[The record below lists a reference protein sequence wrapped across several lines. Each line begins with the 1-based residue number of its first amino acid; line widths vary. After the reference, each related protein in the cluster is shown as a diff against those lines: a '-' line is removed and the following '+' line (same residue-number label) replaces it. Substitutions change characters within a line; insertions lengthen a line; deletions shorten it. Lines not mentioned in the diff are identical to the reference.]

1 MKPNYKKILF
11 AVVLL
16 IAVALAY
23 GMYQWFKP
31 ARNVQKETAVTVAAP
46 ELYKAFQANEKDT
59 HYLDKAVQVSG
70 TIAETKTNQ
79 QGKTVC
85 ILQTDDLIFGIN
97 CTFKKNTTLQPQQQV
112 VIKGLCTGYLS
123 GADVVLIDCEQ
134 VK

>member
-1 MKPNYKKILF
+1 MKPIYKKILF
-11 AVVLL
+11 AIVLL
-16 IAVALAY
+16 IAVALVY
-23 GMYQWFKP
+23 GLYQWFKP
-31 ARNVQKETAVTVAAP
+31 ARNVQRESAVTVTAP
-46 ELYKAFQANEKDT
+46 ALYKAFQVNEKDPQ
-59 HYLDKAVQVSG
+59 YLDKAVQVSG
-70 TIAETKTNQ
+70 TVAETKTNQ
-79 QGKTVC
+79 AGKTVC

>member
-1 MKPNYKKILF
+1 MKPVVKKVLL
-11 AVVLL
+11 AVVVV

-31 ARNVQKETAVTVAAP
+31 ARNVQTESAVTVTAP
-46 ELYKAFQANEKDT
+46 ELYKSFQANEKDT
-59 HYLDKAVQVSG
+59 RYLDKAVQVSG
-70 TIAETKTNQ
+70 TVSETKTNQ

-123 GADVVLIDCEQ
+123 GADVVLIDCELA
-134 VK
+134 K